1 MMTSRRNSIQPDPLA
16 QAGNEHRDG
25 FASRLRS
32 ILERVKTGEEGASI
46 IEMAIACSVLLT
58 LLIGI
63 VQVSQALYV
72 YNYASEAAREGT
84 RYAAVRGANSCTNA
98 TNSMTNCNLGPT
110 SAGNPIQTYLQG
122 LGFPYSSGLTATATW
137 LAPTGGSPNQWNI
150 SCTTATDT
158 NTLSALKGDACNYPG
173 HAVQVQVTYSY
184 PLAIPVWGVHSINI
198 VSTSQ
203 MVIND

>member
-1 MMTSRRNSIQPDPLA
+1 MKSPNHGSRRTDRREQGNSSHFRGFVGGVWRGFE
-16 QAGNEHRDG
+16 QAGVN
-25 FASRLRS
+25 
-32 ILERVKTGEEGASI
+32 EEGASI
-46 IEMAIACSVLLT
+46 VEMAIACSVLLT

-63 VQVSQALYV
+63 VQLSQVLYV

-98 TNSMTNCNLGPT
+98 TNTMPNCNLGPT
-110 SAGNPIQTYLQG
+110 STGNPVQTYLQG

-137 LAPTGGSPNQWNI
+137 WSPTGGSPNQWNL
-150 SCTTATDT
+150 SCTTANDT
-158 NTLSALKGDACNYPG
+158 NLTSALGGDPCNYPG

-184 PLAIPVWGVHSINI
+184 PLAIPFWGTHSINI

-203 MVIND
+203 LVINE